1 MELNWELVK
10 KYEPKVKLSFGDS
23 VFSARSLWEVHTLN
37 IDYDNYQLRNEYLK
51 YSEEKQIKTCI
62 EQMINQFCDELLWD
76 QNASSES
83 SRQARDKMV
92 SFLISTIEEEKS

>member
-1 MELNWELVK
+1 MQLNWELVK
-10 KYEPKVKLSFGDS
+10 EYEPKVELSFGDS
-23 VFSARSLWEVHTLN
+23 VISARSLWEVHTLN
-37 IDYDNYQLRNEYLK
+37 IDYDDYRDEYLK

-62 EQMINQFCDELLWD
+62 EQMINQFSDELFWD